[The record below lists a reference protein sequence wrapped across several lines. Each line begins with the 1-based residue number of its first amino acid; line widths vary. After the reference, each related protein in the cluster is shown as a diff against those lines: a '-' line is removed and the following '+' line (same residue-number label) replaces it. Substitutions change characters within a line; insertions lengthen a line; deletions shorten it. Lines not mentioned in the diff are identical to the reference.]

1 MHLTLLPHAL
11 PLLHTVLPRIAYCQS
26 GYQAAIRSSGTSKC

>member
-26 GYQAAIRSSGTSKC
+26 GYQAAICSSGISKC